1 MGIEVDD
8 AFGEVLVVE
17 LVEFFGANFAVGFG
31 VDFFAGVGIGVG
43 DRGQS
48 ASVGH
53 HAGSGFNGGLGGGEE
68 WEKEGE
74 EKREGFHDAGIL

>member
-1 MGIEVDD
+1 MDD

-53 HAGSGFNGGLGGGEE
+53 HAGGGFDGGLGGGEE
-68 WEKEGE
+68 REEEGE
-74 EKREGFHDAGIL
+74 EKREWFHEVGILW